1 MNDNIMEE
9 LNMTKSTQRKKQA
22 ANMTNKTA
30 TKKATSPVVAGSER
44 QGLNR
49 APAGLPKK
57 GDVQSFGKILG
68 DMTDPKV
75 SAAAADI
82 YAKSKAID
90 SMCRVIENAQGRTME
105 EKLDALDRVVD
116 RENEIKREAHRKTME
131 DRYAAL
137 EIVGT
142 ILGSLFG
149 LGVLNKKGIIKLPT
163 ISIF

>member
-1 MNDNIMEE
+1 MEE
-9 LNMTKSTQRKKQA
+9 LNMTKSTQRKKQP
-22 ANMTNKTA
+22 ANMTNNTA
-30 TKKATSPVVAGSER
+30 TKKATSPVEAGSER
-44 QGLNR
+44 QELNK

-105 EKLDALDRVVD
+105 DKLDALDRVLD
-116 RENEIKREAHRKTME
+116 RENEVKREAHKKTME
-131 DRYAAL
+131 DRYTAL
-137 EIVGT
+137 EIVGS
-142 ILGSLFG
+142 ILGGLFG
-149 LGVLNKKGIIKLPT
+149 LGLLNKKGIIKLPS